1 MTRIYLIRHAEAE
14 GNLYR
19 IAHGQYDSLITPRG
33 YRQIAALE
41 KRFFDV
47 PVDAVY
53 SSDLFRTKTT
63 AAAIYRPKGLALH
76 TRRDLREILMGTWE
90 DVRWVDLARNHN
102 EMLQNFGRR
111 MDVWSAPG
119 AEKPEEVQTRMV
131 AAVRDIAAKHP
142 GGTVAVFS
150 HGMALRILL
159 SYVEGYTL
167 GEFHKTK
174 NGDNTAVSLIEVE
187 GEEIRLVFRDDNSH
201 LLGEEDLTIFGNQV
215 WWKDNSRAS
224 EPGYWFRPFEK
235 EKDAALQEA
244 FLQEAESLGLEPS
257 LLAEACNKED
267 PRALQTVMEEEEAVG
282 FVSFDTARCAGG
294 TGEVKL
300 LYTLP
305 AYRSRGYGI
314 QLIGQAVQLFRP
326 LGAERVELSCPVKN
340 EEALRFFL
348 SCGLRETAR
357 DEKNAQLTLDIGFG
371 EHTRCPLEI
380 MEDRL

>member
-41 KRFFDV
+41 KRFRDV
-47 PVDAVY
+47 QIDAVY

-63 AAAIYRPKGLALH
+63 ASAIYKPKGLTLD

-90 DVRWVDLARNHN
+90 DVRWVDLARLHN

-111 MDVWSAPG
+111 MDIWTAPG
-119 AEKPEEVQTRMV
+119 AEKAEEVQRRML
-131 AAVRDIAAKHP
+131 AAVRNMAKKHP
-142 GGTVAVFS
+142 GGTVAAFS

-159 SYVEGYTL
+159 SAVEGYSL
-167 GEFHKTK
+167 SEFYKTR
-174 NGDNTAVSLIEVE
+174 NGDNTAVSLLEVE
-187 GEEIRLVFRDDNSH
+187 GDEIRLVYRDDNSH
-201 LLGEEDLTIFGNQV
+201 LLEEEGLTIFGQQV

-235 EKDAALQEA
+235 EKDRALADAFAREA
-244 FLQEAESLGLEPS
+244 DALGLNPN
-257 LLAEACNKED
+257 LLGQAQLAAD
-267 PRALQTVMEEEEAVG
+267 QRGLQTVMEEEEAVG
-282 FVSFDTARCAGG
+282 FVYFDTVACENGV
-294 TGEVKL
+294 GEIKI

-314 QLIGQAVQLFRP
+314 QLIGQAVQMMRP
-326 LGAERVELSCPVKN
+326 MGAKKIRLSCPAGN
-340 EEALRFFL
+340 DAALRFFL
-348 SCGLRETAR
+348 ASGMRETER
-357 DEKNAQLTLDIGFG
+357 EENAVELEMDIGFG
-371 EHTRCPLEI
+371 EHTPQPLELI
-380 MEDRL
+380 EDRL